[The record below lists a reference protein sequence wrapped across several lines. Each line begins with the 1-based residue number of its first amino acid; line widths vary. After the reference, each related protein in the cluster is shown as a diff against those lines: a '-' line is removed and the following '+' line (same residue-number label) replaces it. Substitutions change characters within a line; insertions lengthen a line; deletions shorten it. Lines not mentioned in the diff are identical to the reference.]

1 MEGRKSV
8 QIDYDSAEP
17 VYLQI
22 ARLIFDQIIKGEL
35 PVGAQI
41 PSGNE
46 IQQSKGVTRVTYQH
60 AVDRLREAG
69 LVATRPGRG
78 TFVVAVPVV
87 QEVDLAPGDQVSARM
102 PTEREREGS
111 DAGLSPVL
119 VVTRADGTE
128 EVYPASVTVC
138 RARGAVSAASQ
149 EAADIHD
156 TGHQ

>member
-1 MEGRKSV
+1 M

-22 ARLIFDQIIKGEL
+22 ARLIQDQIIRGEL

-60 AVDRLREAG
+60 AVDRLRDAG

-78 TFVVAVPVV
+78 TFVVAVPVM

-102 PTEREREGS
+102 PTEGERC
-111 DAGLSPVL
+111 DMDPGLSPVL
-119 VVTRADGTE
+119 VVSRADGTE
-128 EVYPASVTVC
+128 EAYPAAVTVL
-138 RARGAVSAASQ
+138 RVPDSTSATSQ
-149 EAADIHD
+149 EASGMHDIR
-156 TGHQ
+156 HQ